1 MNFGHCVNFGSE
13 FEFWDFYNFGSSE
26 MSTTRLTNNVS
37 ARGSSAKP
45 MDRAGMACN
54 NYGSGR
60 PKIQSGGA
68 FLGFRV

>member
-45 MDRAGMACN
+45 MGRAGMACN
-54 NYGSGR
+54 NYGSAA
-60 PKIQSGGA
+60 PKFNRAGP
-68 FLGFRV
+68 F